1 MRASTALKSAMLAL
15 ALAGSA
21 ANAQS
26 NDATPSSGVFRT
38 AEQLYATCSSKED
51 AQRELCAEYIMGVY
65 DTVTYMKDIEVI
77 NPSICAGDVVE
88 AEDLQQTVLAY
99 LEANERNFSAVSM
112 VINALTTAYPCAA
125 EEPVAE

>member
-1 MRASTALKSAMLAL
+1 MQASTARKSAMLAL

-26 NDATPSSGVFRT
+26 EEATPSSGVFRT
-38 AEQLYATCSSKED
+38 AEQLYASCSSDED
-51 AQRELCAEYIMGVY
+51 TQRELCAEYIMGVY

-88 AEDLQQTVLAY
+88 AEDLRQAVVAH
-99 LEANERNFSAVSM
+99 LESSQRNFSAVSM

-125 EEPVAE
+125 EEPVSE